1 MVMAGRSIAAAR
13 CTMPIRSGSSTSPTG
28 CRSTPG
34 RPTIPRSNRRRCSS
48 ASQRKARR
56 LHRWRRP
63 RKRLDGDVFWPGP
76 QRVVPANA
84 GTHTAWTHVLA
95 LEQRPFFNIEARG
108 YGFLRSQGRPGASWC
123 RPWLA
128 GMPMTHPGEKFYP
141 EGVHWDD
148 PIARGTLPDLLSKAS
163 VQYGARPAIEFRDR
177 PISFTELEAMVEVA
191 ASAFLRAGYG
201 KNTSVALFLGNSPD
215 HPVNFFG
222 ALKAGARIVP
232 LSPLDGERAL
242 SHKLGDSGAPI
253 LVTSDLSALLPMAL
267 KFLEKGLLDRLIVC
281 EDDNWGAVG
290 NPHTPIPANP
300 AITTFRAFAEGATK
314 PMQWPAIAA
323 DDVALLQYTGGTTGL
338 PKGAMLSHGNLTS
351 AVSIYDVWGKA
362 ARAKRDAVERVIC
375 VLPLFHIYA
384 LTVILLRSLTRGDL
398 ISLHQRFDVE
408 AVMRDIEVKRATAFP
423 GVPTMWIA
431 IASLPDLESRDL
443 SSLVSCGS
451 GGAPLPV
458 EVARIF
464 ERKVGMKLKSGWGM
478 TETCSPGTGH
488 PKEGPDKPGSIGLM
502 LPGIEMDVVSLEDP
516 RQLMPVG
523 EVGEIRIR
531 GPNVTKGYWN
541 RPKETAEAFVGDRF
555 LTGDIGYMD
564 EDGYFYLVDRKK
576 DMIISGGFNVY
587 PSVIESATYEH
598 PDVEEVVVI
607 GIPDT
612 YRGEAAKAF
621 VKLRRGAKTLD
632 LEGLNAFLADKIGRH
647 EMPTA
652 LEIRD
657 SLPRTPVGKL
667 SKKELIEEE
676 RKKHDE
682 APAPAPEPLKRAR
695 S

>member
-1 MVMAGRSIAAAR
+1 
-13 CTMPIRSGSSTSPTG
+13 
-28 CRSTPG
+28 
-34 RPTIPRSNRRRCSS
+34 
-48 ASQRKARR
+48 
-56 LHRWRRP
+56 
-63 RKRLDGDVFWPGP
+63 
-76 QRVVPANA
+76 
-84 GTHTAWTHVLA
+84 
-95 LEQRPFFNIEARG
+95 
-108 YGFLRSQGRPGASWC
+108 
-123 RPWLA
+123 
-128 GMPMTHPGEKFYP
+128 MTHPGEQFYP

-148 PIARGTLPDLLSKAS
+148 PIARGTLPDLLSKAAAEF
-163 VQYGARPAIEFRDR
+163 GARPAIEFRDR
-177 PISFTELEAMVEVA
+177 PIGFAELESMVEIA

-222 ALKAGARIVP
+222 ALKAGARIVH
-232 LSPLDGERAL
+232 LSPLDGEIAL
-242 SHKLGDSGAPI
+242 SHKLSDSGARI
-253 LVTSDLSALLPMAL
+253 LVTSNLSALLPTAL
-267 KFLEKGLLDRLIVC
+267 KFLDKGLLDRLIVC
-281 EDDNWGAVG
+281 EDDRWGKVG
-290 NPHTPIPANP
+290 TPQTPLPDNP
-300 AITTFRAFAEGATK
+300 AIITFRQFIDGAAR
-314 PMQWPAIAA
+314 PAQWPQVSA

-351 AVSIYDVWGKA
+351 AVSVYDVWGKT
-362 ARAKRDAVERVIC
+362 ARAERNAIERVIC

-384 LTVILLRSLTRGDL
+384 LTVVLLSSIRRGHL

-431 IASLPDLESRDL
+431 IASLPDLDRRDL

-458 EVARIF
+458 EVAKIF

-488 PKEGPDKPGSIGLM
+488 PKEGPEKPGSIGLM
-502 LPGIEMDVVSLEDP
+502 LPGIEMDVVALDDP
-516 RQLMPVG
+516 KHLMPVG

-555 LTGDIGYMD
+555 LTGDIGYVD
-564 EDGYFYLVDRKK
+564 ADGYFYLVDRKK

-587 PSVIESATYEH
+587 PQMIEQAIYTHPAVQEVI
-598 PDVEEVVVI
+598 VI
-607 GIPDT
+607 GIPDD

-621 VKLRRGAKTLD
+621 IKLRAGAD
-632 LEGLNAFLADKIGRH
+632 PFALEELKVFLAGKLGKH
-647 EMPTA
+647 EIPAA
-652 LEIRD
+652 LDFVEE
-657 SLPRTPVGKL
+657 LPRTPVGKL
-667 SKKELIEEE
+667 SRHEL
-676 RKKHDE
+676 RNQQ
-682 APAPAPEPLKRAR
+682 PLPQPKQQLASGGR